1 MNNFFFFAKKQ
12 KKKEKKI
19 LQRDSNPG
27 TSFYTVGLRV
37 FSAIAPRELMLKS
50 AAKLINFDTYAHEIL
65 PVDAVWSR

>member
-1 MNNFFFFAKKQ
+1 MKDDNESAISLPVYFEHVKKWTIFFFFAKKQ

-37 FSAIAPRELMLKS
+37 FSAIAPR
-50 AAKLINFDTYAHEIL
+50 
-65 PVDAVWSR
+65 

>member
-1 MNNFFFFAKKQ
+1 MKADNESAIGLPVYFEHVKKWTIFFFAKKQ

-37 FSAIAPRELMLKS
+37 FSAIAPR
-50 AAKLINFDTYAHEIL
+50 
-65 PVDAVWSR
+65 